1 MRRALATLAFLFLWV
16 LIAIGFVLAEALWF
30 AEPDVRRGDVASI
43 ERHLVRELR
52 EAADERRLGAAALV
66 LIHDGKIVAEHG
78 FGTPVDP
85 EATRFHV
92 ASVSKAVT
100 AWGVMRLV
108 QEGRVPLD
116 EVRKFLS
123 HTAGGTFAYSG
134 EGYMALQRLIEQRT
148 GQRFSDYMRDA
159 VLQPLGMNH
168 SSFDCRVEDLAP
180 NFDRNLNVVPYRPF
194 TQLASA
200 GLCASPRDLAR
211 FALAFVHGNPV
222 LRRETLHAMLTPQPH
237 TEGSWGLGIALFAPD
252 VVGHDGGTP
261 PAWGAM
267 VRVNPETGNGFVLTS
282 SGGSG
287 AINQLSG
294 DWTWWE
300 SGVMTFAARRQVVY
314 DRARHALIA
323 IVAGAVAILGVRW
336 WGGR

>member
-1 MRRALATLAFLFLWV
+1 MLWIV
-16 LIAIGFVLAEALWF
+16 LVMAAVLAEAMWL
-30 AEPDVRRGDVASI
+30 AEPDVRRGDVRSI
-43 ERHLVRELR
+43 ESHLVRELR
-52 EAADERRLGAAALV
+52 EAADERRLGTAALV
-66 LIHDGKIVAEHG
+66 LIRDGRIVAEHG

-85 EATRFHV
+85 ETTRFHV

-100 AWGVMRLV
+100 AWGVMKLV
-108 QEGRVPLD
+108 QDGRVRLD
-116 EVRKFLS
+116 EVRKLLS
-123 HTAGGTFAYSG
+123 HTAGGSFAYSG

-148 GQRFSDYMRDA
+148 GRRFADYMRET

-168 SSFDCRVEDLAP
+168 SGFECRVEDLAP

-211 FALAFVHGNPV
+211 FALAFVHDNPV
-222 LRRETLHAMLTPQPH
+222 LRRDTVRAMLTPQPG
-237 TEGSWGLGIALFAPD
+237 TGGSWGLGITLFAPD
-252 VVGHDGGTP
+252 IAGHDGGTS
-261 PAWGAM
+261 PAWGAV
-267 VRVNPETGNGFVLTS
+267 VRVNPATANGMVIAA
-282 SGGSG
+282 SGARG

-300 SGVMTFAARRQVVY
+300 TGVMTFAARRQVAY

-323 IVAGAVAILGVRW
+323 IVAGVVVIAGLRW
-336 WGGR
+336 RRVTACSR